1 MYTWEKT
8 MSIALRLSTELDKRL
23 TALSKKTHRSK
34 SYYAR
39 EALERYI
46 DDMEDTYLA
55 LAVLEDPGKIY
66 SSEEV
71 RKMCGLED

>member
-1 MYTWEKT
+1 MA
-8 MSIALRLSTELDKRL
+8 IALKVSPELDKRL
-23 TALSKKTHRSK
+23 AALAKKTHRSK

-39 EALERYI
+39 EALELYI
-46 DDMEDTYLA
+46 EDLEDYYLA
-55 LAVLEDPGKIY
+55 AAVRENPGKLY